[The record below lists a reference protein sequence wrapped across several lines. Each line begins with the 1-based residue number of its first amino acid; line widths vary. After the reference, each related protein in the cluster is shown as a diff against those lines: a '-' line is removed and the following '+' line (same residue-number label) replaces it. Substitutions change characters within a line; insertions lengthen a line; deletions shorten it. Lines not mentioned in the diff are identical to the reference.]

1 MVERETEG
9 AQTEEPFLSV
19 IIPAF
24 NEQRRLPPTLLDAV
38 DFLDSLDKGYEVIV
52 VDDGSRDGTSAVV
65 QKFEKIRSQVRLIRL
80 PKNYG
85 KGHAVRTGALNAHGR
100 FILFADADGSTAISE
115 VSRLLKAIEEGAEV
129 VIGSRA
135 LSSDETEV
143 KALLVRKVLGRV
155 FNRIVNTVLLP
166 GIADTQCGF
175 KLFSRKAANFLFSQ
189 QQSDG
194 FSFDIELLFL
204 AKKAGLSVNEIA
216 INWENVP
223 GSKVNLVSDSLKMFL
238 DIFRFAWIHRGVS
251 PESLSIT
258 DSIGDIS
265 IPQDSSHEESAK

>member
-1 MVERETEG
+1 MAEQEAEGLETKD
-9 AQTEEPFLSV
+9 PFLSV

-38 DFLDSLDKGYEVIV
+38 DFLDSFDKEYEVIV

-85 KGHAVRTGALNAHGR
+85 KGHAVRTGALNAHGQ

-115 VSRLLKAIEEGAEV
+115 VSRLLTAIEEGSEV

-135 LSSDETEV
+135 LRSDETEV
-143 KALLVRKVLGRV
+143 KALLLRKILGRV
-155 FNRIVNTVLLP
+155 FNKIVNTVLLP

-204 AKKAGLSVNEIA
+204 AKKAGLPVSEIA

-223 GSKVNLVSDSLKMFL
+223 GSKVNLVSDSLRMFL
-238 DIFRFAWIHRGVS
+238 DIFRFAWIHRGVT
-251 PESLSIT
+251 PESLATSNSLE
-258 DSIGDIS
+258 DFSL
-265 IPQDSSHEESAK
+265 PQDSNHEEVAK

>member
-1 MVERETEG
+1 MAEQEAEGLETKD
-9 AQTEEPFLSV
+9 PFLSV

-38 DFLDSLDKGYEVIV
+38 DFLDSLDKEYEIIV

-85 KGHAVRTGALNAHGR
+85 KGHAVRTGALNAHGQ
-100 FILFADADGSTAISE
+100 FILFADADGSTAIAE
-115 VSRLLKAIEEGAEV
+115 VSRLLTAIEEGSEV

-135 LSSDETEV
+135 LRSDETEV
-143 KALLVRKVLGRV
+143 KALFLRKIIGRV

-204 AKKAGLSVNEIA
+204 AKKAGLPVSEIA

-223 GSKVNLVSDSLKMFL
+223 GSKVNLVSDSLRMFL
-238 DIFRFAWIHRGVS
+238 DIFRFAWIHRGVT
-251 PESLSIT
+251 PDSLATINSLEDFSLPK
-258 DSIGDIS
+258 DSH
-265 IPQDSSHEESAK
+265 HEDVAK

>member
-1 MVERETEG
+1 MAEQEADGLETKD
-9 AQTEEPFLSV
+9 PFLSV

-38 DFLDSLDKGYEVIV
+38 DFLDSFDKEYEVIV

-85 KGHAVRTGALNAHGR
+85 KGHAVRTGVLNAHGQ
-100 FILFADADGSTAISE
+100 FILFTDADGSTAISE
-115 VSRLLKAIEEGAEV
+115 VSRLLTAIEEGSEV

-135 LSSDETEV
+135 LRSDETEV
-143 KALLVRKVLGRV
+143 KALLLRKILGRV
-155 FNRIVNTVLLP
+155 FNKIVNTVLLP

-204 AKKAGLSVNEIA
+204 AKKAGLPVSEIA

-223 GSKVNLVSDSLKMFL
+223 GSKVNLVSDSLRMFL
-238 DIFRFAWIHRGVS
+238 DIFRFAWIHRGVT
-251 PESLSIT
+251 PESLATSNSLE
-258 DSIGDIS
+258 DFSL
-265 IPQDSSHEESAK
+265 PQDSNHEEVAK

>member
-1 MVERETEG
+1 MAEQEAEGLETKD
-9 AQTEEPFLSV
+9 PFLSV

-38 DFLDSLDKGYEVIV
+38 DFLDSFDKEYEVIV

-85 KGHAVRTGALNAHGR
+85 KGHAVRTGALNAHGQ

-115 VSRLLKAIEEGAEV
+115 VSRLLTAIEEGSEV

-135 LSSDETEV
+135 LRSDETEV
-143 KALLVRKVLGRV
+143 KALLLRKILGRV
-155 FNRIVNTVLLP
+155 FNKIVNTVLLP

-204 AKKAGLSVNEIA
+204 AKKAGLSVSEIA

-223 GSKVNLVSDSLKMFL
+223 GSKVNLVSDSLRMFL
-238 DIFRFAWIHRGVS
+238 DIFRFAWIHRGVT
-251 PESLSIT
+251 PESLATINSLE
-258 DSIGDIS
+258 DLSL
-265 IPQDSSHEESAK
+265 PQDSNHEEVAK

>member
-1 MVERETEG
+1 MSERQTE
-9 AQTEEPFLSV
+9 APQTEEPFLSV

-38 DFLDSLDKGYEVIV
+38 DFLDSLDKTYEVIV

-85 KGHAVRTGALNAHGR
+85 KGHAVRTGALNAHGH

-115 VSRLLKAIEEGAEV
+115 VHRLLNAIEEGYEIA
-129 VIGSRA
+129 IGSRA
-135 LSSDETEV
+135 LRSDETEV
-143 KALLVRKVLGRV
+143 KALLLRKVIGRV
-155 FNRIVNTVLLP
+155 FNKIVNTILLP

-175 KLFSRKAANFLFSQ
+175 KLFSRKAANFLFSH

-194 FSFDIELLFL
+194 FSFDLELLFL
-204 AKKAGLSVNEIA
+204 AKKTGLSVREIA

-223 GSKVNLVSDSLKMFL
+223 GSKVNLLSDSLRMFL
-238 DIFRFAWIHRGVS
+238 DIFRFAWIHRGVTPKS
-251 PESLSIT
+251 LATTESLEDFSL
-258 DSIGDIS
+258 
-265 IPQDSSHEESAK
+265 PQDSNHEEVAN